1 MEKFSVEAIYEVMEH
16 IPKGKVVSYGEIATL
31 IGWPNMSRHVGS
43 AMRGAYQKG
52 LPCHR
57 VVFADGRLVQ
67 GWAEQSELLK
77 AEGVIMK
84 TDRRVD
90 METSAWRP
98 LETID
103 TD

>member
-1 MEKFSVEAIYEVMEH
+1 MEKFSVEAVYEVMKQ
-16 IPKGKVVSYGEIATL
+16 IPKGKVITYGEIAIL

-43 AMRGAYQKG
+43 AMHGAYLKG

-57 VVFADGRLVQ
+57 VVFADGRLVP
-67 GWAEQSELLK
+67 GWPEQAELLK
-77 AEGVIMK
+77 AEGVIMR

-90 METSAWRP
+90 MEKSAWRP

-103 TD
+103 IG